1 LEAKFVKIDLGE
13 MGQTKDGYAK
23 ELAIGH
29 VKNKKKAM
37 IKVRSQ
43 ADLVTCSVFI
53 TKVNLFNAHIRGV
66 KPCKFFHL

>member
-29 VKNKKKAM
+29 VKNKKKGN
-37 IKVRSQ
+37 
-43 ADLVTCSVFI
+43 D
-53 TKVNLFNAHIRGV
+53 
-66 KPCKFFHL
+66 